1 MTPFL
6 SGDTRK
12 MTKAEALLGGKT
24 RFAVL
29 EALADAKQPVT
40 AYQIAMSKGLDPAA
54 TYRCLAELSE
64 LRIVASEAK
73 ERSNNQTL
81 YKLSK
86 GAGRAAAEFLRSLK
100 QAQQKKTSKESID
113 LEKWISPEMQAERMA
128 KIVRLDKLDTMTTS
142 KFRNPDER
150 RRRRQDV
157 DELLSK
163 RISGELSALIASS
176 KIAFDELFEQKDSS
190 TFVLK
195 T

>member
-1 MTPFL
+1 
-6 SGDTRK
+6 

-24 RFAVL
+24 RFGVL

-64 LRIVASEAK
+64 FRIVESEAK
-73 ERSNNQTL
+73 ERGNNQTL

-86 GAGRAAAEFLRSLK
+86 GAGRAAAGFLRSLK
-100 QAQQKKTSKESID
+100 QQQQKKASKESID

-128 KIVRLDKLDTMTTS
+128 KIVRLYQLDTMTAS
-142 KFRNPDER
+142 KFRNPDERR